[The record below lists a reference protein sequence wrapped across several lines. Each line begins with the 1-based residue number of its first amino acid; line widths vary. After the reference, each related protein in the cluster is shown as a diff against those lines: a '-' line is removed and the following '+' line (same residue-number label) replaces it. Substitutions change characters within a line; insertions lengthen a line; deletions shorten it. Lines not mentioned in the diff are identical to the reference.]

1 LFANN
6 ISAANTI
13 MAATNDPGR
22 ILAMAEKL
30 FPDYFKLQE
39 LEDKMEKL
47 TCERAS
53 LSNPKV
59 RASHPILR

>member
-1 LFANN
+1 
-6 ISAANTI
+6 

>member
-1 LFANN
+1 
-6 ISAANTI
+6 
-13 MAATNDPGR
+13 MAATNDSGR

-39 LEDKMEKL
+39 LEVKMEKL
-47 TCERAS
+47 QWERAS
-53 LSNPKV
+53 LSDRKV